1 MGKLQLYI
9 TIAYKGYREMLDIN
23 ADSMVKSGVHD
34 LSHLMGKIKY
44 KTGRMSIFFM
54 LKYTAGGVFITALR
68 TIPVQKPDHLAA
80 WVFIPYDIKISTSE
94 IEDVMEVVIKAISN
108 SKITSDTYSEL
119 CKLFDK
125 DYDNIPYAAA
135 VAPNYGAGTAY
146 RYYGDVTG
154 YILSDLIGTKRYQ
167 TSYLTYS
174 EVVLADKGLV
184 SGIDGRSLT
193 DEPLDQ
199 MVKLSPPASPD
210 QAYRPTIFGCEFD
223 RPYLAPL
230 MGTVEIKWMHGNS
243 VAAVQSVMVNRPN
256 MRPDSPSLEELLGPS
271 ASQAAAPHQPAHTQH
286 VAYAASDTQETPT
299 SRIPMADTPPHAEH
313 RHHERP
319 QPQADRTTAPK
330 PAHFQRQS
338 TTPATDHPASPRG
351 MKTASLAKRFKSL
364 LDKLRGMKPRYISPD
379 TRLKATWASI
389 GFLGGVALTLLGTC
403 IHQSLTDAESK
414 VIDLS
419 SDTLTVN
426 TPVETVD
433 VKDVTHQNT
442 THWPGDEIKEP
453 EVDTSME
460 AALTYLDGFKT
471 WNKKELDRYPE
482 LAGLYDDMNNF
493 NLNRLVSHWGPKLK
507 KSTRFQKI
515 VAHARQAIKRGK
527 KPRVPEGQKTFNK
540 AGKQN
545 IFIMTYLNT
554 IDP

>member
-1 MGKLQLYI
+1 
-9 TIAYKGYREMLDIN
+9 MLDIN
-23 ADSMVKSGVHD
+23 ADAKVKASVHD
-34 LSHLMGKIKY
+34 LSHLMGKIRY
-44 KTGRMSIFFM
+44 KTGRISIFFM

-94 IEDVMEVVIKAISN
+94 IEDVMEMVIGAISN
-108 SKITSDTYSEL
+108 SKITSETYSEL

-135 VAPNYGAGTAY
+135 IAPNYGAGTAY

-167 TSYLTYS
+167 TAYLPFS

-184 SGIDGRSLT
+184 SAIDGRSLT

-210 QAYRPTIFGCEFD
+210 PATRPTIFGCEFD

-230 MGTVEIKWMHGNS
+230 MGTVEIKWMRGDTI
-243 VAAVQSVMVNRPN
+243 AAVQSVMVNRPN
-256 MRPDSPSLEELLGPS
+256 MRPDSPAPEELLGS
-271 ASQAAAPHQPAHTQH
+271 TASRTSTPLHTVTASEPTPRQPAPHNEHQHDAH
-286 VAYAASDTQETPT
+286 
-299 SRIPMADTPPHAEH
+299 
-313 RHHERP
+313 P
-319 QPQADRTTAPK
+319 QPEQSPVPK
-330 PAHFQRQS
+330 TAHFQRQS
-338 TTPATDHPASPRG
+338 PAFTAEQPASPRG
-351 MKTASLAKRFKSL
+351 MKGESLKKRITSL
-364 LDKLRGMKPRYISPD
+364 LGKLTNINRHRYTSPD
-379 TRLKATWASI
+379 TRTKAVWASI
-389 GFLGGVALTLLGTC
+389 GFVAGVLLTLITTC
-403 IHQSLTDAESK
+403 IHNHSSEAGSK

-419 SDTLTVN
+419 SDSLNVH

-433 VKDVTHQNT
+433 VRDAGEMNT
-442 THWPGDEIKEP
+442 ASQPGDERKTP

-471 WNKKELDRYPE
+471 WNKNELDRYPE

-493 NLNRLVSHWGPKLK
+493 RLQRLVSYWGPKLK
-507 KSTRFQKI
+507 KSSRFQKI